1 MLNWKWTKLEGGEI
15 NYTSL
20 ETIIVGDAGDV
31 VASMSLAGISLRE
44 VYAQVVVVFLWWQTG
59 YFPQEATGLKCLKNS
74 TCL

>member
-1 MLNWKWTKLEGGEI
+1 MEGGEI

-44 VYAQVVVVFLWWQTG
+44 VHAQVVVVFLW
-59 YFPQEATGLKCLKNS
+59 
-74 TCL
+74 